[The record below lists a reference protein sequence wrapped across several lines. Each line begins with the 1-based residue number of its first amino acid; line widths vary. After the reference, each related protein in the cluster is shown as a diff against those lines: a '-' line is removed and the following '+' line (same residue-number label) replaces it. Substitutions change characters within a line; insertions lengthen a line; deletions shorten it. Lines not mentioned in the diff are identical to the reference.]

1 MDLVLQLLDF
11 MAQLSHSSAQC
22 AVDIREFVVE
32 CSSEVNLKLLVA
44 FLDKGCLPSE
54 LSADVGV
61 LS

>member
-1 MDLVLQLLDF
+1 
-11 MAQLSHSSAQC
+11 MAQLSNSAAQC